1 MVWLQD
7 IIMQIQDTDPELLD
21 KKYFLHMKRRY
32 AKNHKLA
39 EVPSNSELLRVYHDM
54 LKNKQ
59 IQPSLVIEWLLK
71 KRAIRSQSG
80 IVPVQVLTKPYWC
93 PGKCIFCPND
103 FTMPK
108 SYINTEP
115 GAMRALLN
123 NFDPI
128 KQVYNR
134 LLSLTL
140 TGHAVDKIEMIVLG
154 GTWDVY
160 PDDYKE
166 EFIKWLYDACNTFQD
181 FYEKVQFDPDK
192 KYSYTIQWVEDI
204 QYPATIQES
213 QQINESAGC
222 RMIGLTV
229 ETRPEYV
236 NDENCQ
242 FWRKLGV
249 TRLEMGVQSLY
260 DDVLDA
266 NKRWH
271 TVEQARQAV
280 HKLRQYGYKMSLHMM
295 PWLYGSDYDKDIDS
309 FRQLYDDPYFR
320 PDEIKFYPTSV
331 IPNTELYELYLKW
344 EYKPLETDVI
354 QQLIR
359 EVLLDIIPPYTRIK
373 RLIRDIPSTEIVAGS
388 SVTNLSQLTHDKM
401 KKELKDTPVMQ
412 WLYKRLY
419 KNACIFDSL
428 GAFLAESYKLQAEGI
443 QTFVIGQEPDIQQY
457 RNFVSLDTRSREI
470 RNRFQEQWWLP
481 QVGRESGVVNLL
493 IRRYHSSMWWEYFL
507 SFEDELGYLYGLLRL
522 LLPERDKTI
531 DFVWLGA
538 DTAMVRELH
547 VYGQLAQLKATGTFD
562 KLGSSLSSEKPNDEN
577 SVALR
582 NRLTRSIEKKKE
594 DSHYSS
600 PLWLA
605 SSPGIEQH
613 KGFGSQ
619 LVAAAEQIARHY
631 NYGNL
636 SIIAGVWVKA
646 YYRKLGYEDVGT
658 YVVKQ
663 L

>member
-1 MVWLQD
+1 MAGLQD
-7 IIMQIQDTDPELLD
+7 IIMQVHDTDPTLLD
-21 KKYFLHMKRRY
+21 KKYFLQMKRTY
-32 AKNHKLA
+32 AKEHKLA

-54 LKNKQ
+54 LKNKE
-59 IQPSLVIEWLLK
+59 IQPSLIVEWLLK

-80 IVPVQVLTKPYWC
+80 IVSVQVLTKPYRC

-115 GAMRALLN
+115 WAMRALLN

-140 TGHAVDKIEMIVLG
+140 TGHKTDKIEMIVLG

-166 EFIKWLYDACNTFQD
+166 TFIKWLYDACNTFQQ
-181 FYEKVQFDPDK
+181 FYAKVQFDKDK
-192 KYSYTIQWVEDI
+192 KYSYTIDTIEDI
-204 QYPATIQES
+204 VYPSSIEES
-213 QQINESAGC
+213 QHVNESAEC
-222 RMIGLTV
+222 RIIGLTV

-236 NDENCQ
+236 NDKNCQ
-242 FWRKLGV
+242 FWRRLGV

-271 TVEQARQAV
+271 SVQQAREAV

-295 PWLYGSDYDKDIDS
+295 PGLYGSTYEKDVDS

-331 IPNTELYELYLKW
+331 IPNTELYELYLKG
-344 EYKPLETDVI
+344 EYKPLETAVI

-359 EVLLDIIPPYTRIK
+359 EVFLDIIPPYTRIK

-388 SVTNLSQLTHDKM
+388 SVTNLSQLTHNQM
-401 KKELKDTPVMQ
+401 KKELKNTPVMQ
-412 WLYKRLY
+412 WLYGRLY
-419 KNACIFDSL
+419 EGVEIFPTLDACITRIQVAD
-428 GAFLAESYKLQAEGI
+428 YRLQDDGI
-443 QTFVIGQEPDIQQY
+443 QTFVIGQEPDVEQY

-470 RNRFQEQWWLP
+470 RNRSLDVQGMP
-481 QVGRESGVVNLL
+481 KVDNGDGIANLV
-493 IRRYHSSMWWEYFL
+493 IRRYRSSMGWEYFL
-507 SFEDELGYLYGLLRL
+507 SFEDGLGYLYGLLRL
-522 LLPERDKTI
+522 LLPDTDKTV
-531 DFVWLGA
+531 DFAGLGKN
-538 DTAMVRELH
+538 TAMVRELH
-547 VYGQLAQLKATGTFD
+547 VYGQLASLKD
-562 KLGSSLSSEKPNDEN
+562 S
-577 SVALR
+577 
-582 NRLTRSIEKKKE
+582 RLQTS
-594 DSHYSS
+594 DSKV
-600 PLWLA
+600 
-605 SSPGIEQH
+605 EQH

-619 LVAAAEQIARHY
+619 LVAAAEQIAT
-631 NYGNL
+631 YGGYDTL

-646 YYRKLGYEDVGT
+646 YYRKLGYGDEGT
-658 YVVKQ
+658 YVVKH
-663 L
+663 LSG

>member
-1 MVWLQD
+1 MAPLVEILRT
-7 IIMQIQDTDPELLD
+7 ILATDPAVLD
-21 KKYFLHMKRRY
+21 KQYFLQLKRSF
-32 AKNHKLA
+32 AKEHKLA

-54 LKNKQ
+54 LKNKE

-80 IVPVQVLTKPYWC
+80 IVSVQVLTKPYRC

-140 TGHAVDKIEMIVLG
+140 TGHKTDKIEMIVLG
-154 GTWDVY
+154 WTWDVY

-166 EFIKWLYDACNTFQD
+166 QFIKWLYDACNTFPQ
-181 FYEKVQFDPDK
+181 FYAKVQFDANK
-192 KYSYTIQWVEDI
+192 KYSYTIDTIEDI
-204 QYPATIQES
+204 VYPATIEES
-213 QQINESAGC
+213 EKINESADC

-236 NDENCQ
+236 NDKNCQ
-242 FWRKLGV
+242 FWRRLGV
-249 TRLEMGVQSLY
+249 TRLEMWVQSLY

-266 NKRWH
+266 NKRGH
-271 TVEQARQAV
+271 SVQQAREAV

-295 PWLYGSDYDKDIDS
+295 PGLYGSDYEKDVDS
-309 FRQLYDDPYFR
+309 FRQLYDDPFFR

-331 IPNTELYELYLKW
+331 IPNTELYELYLKG
-344 EYKPLETDVI
+344 EYKPLETAVI

-359 EVLLDIIPPYTRIK
+359 EVFLDIIPPYTRIK

-388 SVTNLSQLTHDKM
+388 SVTNLSQLTHNQM
-401 KKELKDTPVMQ
+401 KKELKNTPAMQ
-412 WLYKRLY
+412 WLYERLY
-419 KNACIFDSL
+419 AGSEVFGSL
-428 GAFLAESYKLQAEGI
+428 EEFISSGNGLPRSARNDGNIE
-443 QTFVIGQEPDIQQY
+443 TFVIGQEPDVEHY

-470 RNRFQEQWWLP
+470 RNRSLDVQGMP
-481 QVGRESGVVNLL
+481 KVDDGDGIANLV
-493 IRRYHSSMWWEYFL
+493 IRCYRSSMGWEYFL
-507 SFEDELGYLYGLLRL
+507 SFEDGLGYLYGLLRL
-522 LLPERDKTI
+522 LLPDVDKTV
-531 DFVWLGA
+531 DFAGLGA
-538 DTAMVRELH
+538 GTAMVRELH
-547 VYGQLAQLKATGTFD
+547 VYGQLAWLQKKAHDVVDT
-562 KLGSSLSSEKPNDEN
+562 
-577 SVALR
+577 
-582 NRLTRSIEKKKE
+582 
-594 DSHYSS
+594 
-600 PLWLA
+600 
-605 SSPGIEQH
+605 QH

-619 LVAAAEQIARHY
+619 LVTAAEQIAAY
-631 NYGNL
+631 SGYDTL

-646 YYRKLGYEDVGT
+646 YYRKLGYGDEGT
-658 YVVKQ
+658 YVVKR
-663 L
+663 LRDTKVKG

>member
-1 MVWLQD
+1 MAWLQD
-7 IIMQIQDTDPELLD
+7 IIMQIQDTDQELLD
-21 KKYFLHMKRRY
+21 KKYFLQMKRSY
-32 AKNHKLA
+32 AKEHALA
-39 EVPSNSELLRVYHDM
+39 QVPSNSELLRVYHDM
-54 LKNKQ
+54 LKHKQ

-134 LLSLTL
+134 LLSLKL

-166 EFIKWLYDACNTFQD
+166 EFIKWLYDACNTFHE

-213 QQINESAGC
+213 QQINESAAC

-260 DDVLDA
+260 DDVLEA

-271 TVEQARQAV
+271 SVEQSRQAV

-295 PWLYGSDYDKDIDS
+295 PGLYGSDYDKDVDS

-331 IPNTELYELYLKW
+331 IPNTELYELYIKG
-344 EYKPLETDVI
+344 EYTPLETDVI

-388 SVTNLSQLTHDKM
+388 SVTNLSQLTHDQM

-412 WLYKRLY
+412 WLYGRLY
-419 KNACIFDSL
+419 KNAYIFGSL
-428 GAFLAESYKLQAEGI
+428 DAFLAESSKPQAEGI
-443 QTFVIGQEPDIQQY
+443 QTFVIGQEPDVKQY

-470 RNRFQEQWWLP
+470 RNRSQEQWWLP
-481 QVGRESGVVNLL
+481 QVGRESGIANLV
-493 IRRYHSSMWWEYFL
+493 IRCYRSSMWWEYFL

-522 LLPERDKTI
+522 LLPERDKTV
-531 DFVWLGA
+531 DFAWLGS

-547 VYGQLAQLKATGTFD
+547 VYGQLAELSAKSR
-562 KLGSSLSSEKPNDEN
+562 KLQVTSDGVS
-577 SVALR
+577 
-582 NRLTRSIEKKKE
+582 
-594 DSHYSS
+594 
-600 PLWLA
+600 
-605 SSPGIEQH
+605 QH

-619 LVAAAEQIARHY
+619 LVAAAEQIARHGG
-631 NYGNL
+631 YGKL

-658 YVVKQ
+658 YVVKDI
-663 L
+663 